1 MTAILLLASIIA
13 PITLGVIEVI
23 KQAFNVKKN
32 ILPLLG
38 IIVGLAIGFLA
49 APISDIDLY
58 LRLWAG
64 ALSGLSASGLYE
76 LTSRREGTTKE

>member
-1 MTAILLLASIIA
+1 MTSILLLASIIA
-13 PITLGVIEVI
+13 PVTLGVIEVI

-64 ALSGLSASGLYE
+64 GLSGLSASGLYE
-76 LTSRREGTTKE
+76 LTSKREGTTKE

>member
-13 PITLGVIEVI
+13 PVTLGVIEVI

-58 LRLWAG
+58 LRLWVG
-64 ALSGLSASGLYE
+64 GLSGLSTSGLYE
-76 LTSRREGTTKE
+76 LTSKREGTTKE

>member
-1 MTAILLLASIIA
+1 MTGILLLASIIA
-13 PITLGVIEVI
+13 PVTLGVIEVI

-64 ALSGLSASGLYE
+64 GLSGLSASGLYE
-76 LTSRREGTTKE
+76 LTSKREGTTKE

>member
-1 MTAILLLASIIA
+1 MTEILLLATLIA
-13 PITLGVIEVI
+13 PVTLGVNEII

-32 ILPLLG
+32 FIPLLG
-38 IIVGLAIGFLA
+38 VIVGLAIGFLA
-49 APISDIDLY
+49 APISDIDIY

-76 LTSRREGTTKE
+76 LTSKRDGTTKS